1 MLSTLFSNR
10 RAVEHYGAFSHS
22 HAIIWFSPDGTIEGA
37 NANFCAAIG
46 YDLDEIVGKHHRMFV
61 EAALRDSA
69 EYAAFWRDLA
79 AGKPNRGQ
87 FRRISKAGN
96 DVWIEASYDPIMQN
110 GKVVGVVKIAA
121 DITATKIAALH
132 NENILRAL
140 ERSVA
145 VIEFDPDG
153 VVVDAN
159 AAFCQTMGYDK
170 GEIIGQKHRLFC
182 DPAFV
187 SSPEYADFWKRL
199 RAGEFFSDTYRRVG
213 KNGKEVWIQATYNP
227 VFNSRGAIYRIV
239 KFATDI
245 TERMKAVRT
254 LSAAIGDL
262 ADGNL
267 TAQVTEQLDRS
278 MESTRHD
285 FNTAVAKLDR
295 VIGGI
300 AVASRDIAVTSREML
315 ESAGSI
321 AKRTEQQAASL
332 EETSAALEQ
341 ITQTVNDSSRRATEA
356 GELVRQT
363 RQSAEES
370 GQVVSAAVAA
380 MGQIENSSKEISNII
395 SVIDEIAFQTNLL
408 ALNAG
413 VEAARAGD
421 AGKGFAV
428 VAQEVRELAQR
439 SAKAAKEIKGLITT
453 SSNQVKSGV
462 DLVDRTG
469 RALEAIVTRVQDIDR
484 NVAAIVEASREQTIG
499 IKEINQ
505 AVTTLDQ
512 GTQQNA
518 ASVEEQNAASHH
530 LAERA
535 DALAALIGQFRTNAV
550 AAATSPARVPASPS
564 AVAPRPAPHRAAR
577 TAAPP
582 VALEKVANGGDWEEF

>member
-1 MLSTLFSNR
+1 MFSSLFANR
-10 RAVEHYGAFSHS
+10 RAVEHYTAFSHS
-22 HAIIWFSPDGTIEGA
+22 HAIIWFTPDGTIQGA
-37 NANFCAAIG
+37 NANLCAAIG
-46 YDLDEIVGKHHRMFV
+46 YELSEIVGKHHRMFV
-61 EAALRDSA
+61 EPTLRDTA

-79 AGKPNRGQ
+79 AGKPSRGQ
-87 FRRISKAGN
+87 FRRIAKSGN
-96 DVWIEASYDPIMQN
+96 DVWIEASYDPIIEN

-159 AAFCQTMGYDK
+159 AAFCQTMGYEK
-170 GEIIGQKHRLFC
+170 SEIIGQKHRMFC
-182 DPAFV
+182 DPAYA
-187 SSPEYADFWKRL
+187 SSPDYTDFWKKL
-199 RAGEFFSDTYRRVG
+199 RAGEFFSDTYRRLG

-227 VFNSRGAIYRIV
+227 VFSSRGVIYRIV

-245 TERMKAVRT
+245 SERMRAVGT
-254 LSAAIGDL
+254 LSAAIGEL

-267 TAQVTEQLDRS
+267 TSQVTTPLDRS
-278 MESTRHD
+278 MESTRQD

-295 VIGGI
+295 VVSEISGASSDI
-300 AVASRDIAVTSREML
+300 AATSRDL
-315 ESAGSI
+315 LDNAGAI
-321 AKRTEQQAASL
+321 AKRTEQQAAAL

-356 GELVRQT
+356 GDLVRQT

-370 GQVVSAAVAA
+370 GKVVSEAVAA

-413 VEAARAGD
+413 VEAARAGE

-439 SAKAAKEIKGLITT
+439 SAKAAKEIKELITT

-469 RALEAIVTRVQDIDR
+469 RALETIVTRVQDIDR

-505 AVTTLDQ
+505 AVNALDQ

-518 ASVEEQNAASHH
+518 ASVEEQNAASHQ
-530 LAERA
+530 LADRA
-535 DALAALIGQFRTNAV
+535 DALAALIGQFRTSGAV
-550 AAATSPARVPASPS
+550 PAASAPLRAKASPIRALSPAAM
-564 AVAPRPAPHRAAR
+564 PAPA
-577 TAAPP
+577 
-582 VALEKVANGGDWEEF
+582 VKKVANGGAWEEF